1 MGTVNGYV
9 DCKNEIARHDKLS
22 HDKESE
28 SNLRKA
34 FEEVEK
40 NAPSIIF
47 IDEIDSIVQERI
59 YDEFVEKAK
68 VRALKRIVGDPFK
81 KGVEQGPQID
91 EEQFSKI
98 LRYIKSGIN
107 SGATLVTG
115 GDRIGNK
122 GYYIQATIF
131 SDVQDEMKIAQ
142 DEIFGPVQSILKFRI
157 LKAVALEHPNDI
169 DAAAESILVEI
180 LPSIATSHE
189 SSFALQDANEVVRVS
204 TSDGK
209 GKQPMFYEHQEEERT
224 SNHLSG
230 NELEAYKEIGHQKT
244 ITSLSKSTD
253 VSHFLTGSSDKSA
266 KLWDARTLTLL
277 KTYVTECPV
286 NACAISPLLDHV
298 VIGGGQE
305 AVHVTTT
312 DRRAGKFE
320 AKFFHKNLQEK
331 IGGVKG
337 HFGPINALAF
347 NPDGRRLAA
356 LLMRAGSSCP

>member
-1 MGTVNGYV
+1 MGLILMG
-9 DCKNEIARHDKLS
+9 
-22 HDKESE
+22 
-28 SNLRKA
+28 SNFLRAK
-34 FEEVEK
+34 
-40 NAPSIIF
+40 
-47 IDEIDSIVQERI
+47 ERI

-107 SGATLVTG
+107 SGVTLVTG

-122 GYYIQATIF
+122 GYYIQPTIF
-131 SDVQDEMKIAQ
+131 SDVQID
-142 DEIFGPVQSILKFRI
+142 LRI

-230 NELEAYKEIGHQKT
+230 NELVVWENIVSSHGP
-244 ITSLSKSTD
+244 TSASAN
-253 VSHFLTGSSDKSA
+253 TGSSYSK
-266 KLWDARTLTLL
+266 RYLL
-277 KTYVTECPV
+277 VLIE
-286 NACAISPLLDHV
+286 
-298 VIGGGQE
+298 
-305 AVHVTTT
+305 
-312 DRRAGKFE
+312 
-320 AKFFHKNLQEK
+320 
-331 IGGVKG
+331 
-337 HFGPINALAF
+337 
-347 NPDGRRLAA
+347 
-356 LLMRAGSSCP
+356 

>member
-1 MGTVNGYV
+1 MDFRWSTLWFIEVRLKSPDFWISISGRCIRLLLKLDNHWNFHRIVAAVSVLHVLHLWCV
-9 DCKNEIARHDKLS
+9 DSCDIFEM
-22 HDKESE
+22 
-28 SNLRKA
+28 NLRFVLLSGSDLIVVYWTLKFCLEVGVT
-34 FEEVEK
+34 FE
-40 NAPSIIF
+40 AGRS
-47 IDEIDSIVQERI
+47 ERI

-142 DEIFGPVQSILKFRI
+142 DEIFGPVQSILKFRQ
-157 LKAVALEHPNDI
+157 AVALEHPNDI

-204 TSDGK
+204 TSGNASFVLWLMSK
-209 GKQPMFYEHQEEERT
+209 NFMER
-224 SNHLSG
+224 
-230 NELEAYKEIGHQKT
+230 
-244 ITSLSKSTD
+244 
-253 VSHFLTGSSDKSA
+253 
-266 KLWDARTLTLL
+266 LWDARTLTLL

-347 NPDGRRLAA
+347 NPDGRRHAKFQL
-356 LLMRAGSSCP
+356 C